1 MPALYLKDTNR
12 LLAQLDD
19 ADLAHMVAVMEEESS
34 TDQDYFIDLAT
45 LNLLKAAGLSAALV
59 TVLESAIA
67 DSDGVDVIWR

>member
-12 LLAQLDD
+12 LLAQLDA

-45 LNLLKAAGLSAALV
+45 LNLLKAAGLSTALI